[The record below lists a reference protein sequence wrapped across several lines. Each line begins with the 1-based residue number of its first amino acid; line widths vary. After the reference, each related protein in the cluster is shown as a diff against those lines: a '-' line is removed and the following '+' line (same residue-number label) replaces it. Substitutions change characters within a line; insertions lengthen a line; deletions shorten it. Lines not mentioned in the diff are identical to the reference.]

1 MKTAIYL
8 PFFYFFWINQTDIS
22 RYFCSPGCCYSM
34 LMKDA
39 HRCVERAMHHN
50 CPVCF
55 EVNKA
60 LIQCNTYVSKI
71 LKSFLILREV
81 FFFFFPYSFY
91 LTLWEISLCCLVD
104 TQYIWNAWKRWNN
117 ITGKHYASCSNSCL
131 LAAFSL
137 YFYFAP
143 SSLINFRFKIVLTSF
158 LFSRN
163 ISHPWNS
170 SLQHLCYMTKNL
182 SLVLQHFCFMFPSIS
197 HLENVS

>member
-1 MKTAIYL
+1 LKTAIYL

-81 FFFFFPYSFY
+81 FFFFFHTVSIWHYERYHCVALWTHNTFGM
-91 LTLWEISLCCLVD
+91 LERDGTTLPVS
-104 TQYIWNAWKRWNN
+104 TM
-117 ITGKHYASCSNSCL
+117 H
-131 LAAFSL
+131 LAQIHA
-137 YFYFAP
+137 
-143 SSLINFRFKIVLTSF
+143 
-158 LFSRN
+158 
-163 ISHPWNS
+163 
-170 SLQHLCYMTKNL
+170 C
-182 SLVLQHFCFMFPSIS
+182 LQHFLCTFILLHP
-197 HLENVS
+197 L